1 MADTKVSDLASAT
14 PISTDLVYLV
24 DDPGGTPLS
33 KNATVADLLAV
44 SHNAATVTVADAGGD
59 TTTFPMLAGSA
70 TGDLGPLTDAGL
82 TYNATTNALTATS
95 FVGALTGNA
104 DTATAAD
111 TVTVDATTTD
121 TTTFVMLAE
130 SASGDLEPQT
140 DAGLTYDA
148 SANDLTIGNDVLVGG
163 DIIGDSTNLTIY
175 GGDTAGDTLHLRGS
189 SSDISDPVHIDSPII
204 KHSTDTTFDSEDVS
218 GHYLIGDGGPLAF
231 GDPTTPVYTID
242 DTNGGLLNLGP
253 SVNAVG
259 CLAVYEWENNPN
271 AFGMMNLF
279 QNASKQR
286 PVSGESRAFPGA
298 TVFADQMIFSAND
311 TAGSTLASHAS
322 YRSSPTYKR
331 DSSPGTITVT
341 SLTGYQSALTVSTG
355 ATVTTRY
362 GFSAAGAT
370 VTGTLT
376 NQVGYVVNLTGT
388 GTNNTS
394 VLIGTATPPSGDWAI
409 YNTSAD
415 DNFIEGEI
423 FLNTDTGPS
432 ISAGSGAA
440 SGTPTLGSIYL
451 RSGGGSGVDGIYV
464 YDTVGGPGW
473 SGPLT

>member
-1 MADTKVSDLASAT
+1 VLRADGVDWESTTLGYSDLSGS
-14 PISTDLVYLV
+14 IGLTDLSDVTLTTPATDSV
-24 DDPGGTPLS
+24 LIKSAGDWIDSINLDLPGTLDVTG
-33 KNATVADLLAV
+33 
-44 SHNAATVTVADAGGD
+44 AATLD
-59 TTTFPMLAGSA
+59 TTLGVTGVATF
-70 TGDLGPLTDAGL
+70 
-82 TYNATTNALTATS
+82 TAQS
-95 FVGALTGNA
+95 VHNGGISL
-104 DTATAAD
+104 
-111 TVTVDATTTD
+111 
-121 TTTFVMLAE
+121 
-130 SASGDLEPQT
+130 
-140 DAGLTYDA
+140 
-148 SANDLTIGNDVLVGG
+148 GG
-163 DIIGDSTNLTIY
+163 DIDGNANDIVDLGDITGRTTGMTIY

-271 AFGMMNLF
+271 PFGMMNLF